1 MLQHNTESICQFP
14 RNKTDYE
21 STLNIVHFV
30 YEPHPL
36 NCEQFEIRNYFTLY
50 FVISGTCAFETDYK
64 KFDLKKGDM
73 FFVFPDKR
81 FKYTHDKA
89 KFIYISFTNIEAKQT
104 LDRLNVS
111 YVSPVVR
118 NQTHLITV
126 FKKEFEVSRQNLM
139 PDLTA
144 KGLLFLTFGHF
155 YSHDNTTASEDKKHK
170 TIKEIVAYI
179 DKNYQDADLTLKKL
193 SDEHYYHFNYI
204 SQTFKE
210 IMGVPFVKYITSV
223 RIKKAQTL
231 LETTNLSIAQVAD
244 AVGFKD
250 SSYFEKVFKKI
261 KQITPTKYRDLYS
274 VKK

>member
-1 MLQHNTESICQFP
+1 M
-14 RNKTDYE
+14 
-21 STLNIVHFV
+21 
-30 YEPHPL
+30 
-36 NCEQFEIRNYFTLY
+36 
-50 FVISGTCAFETDYK
+50 
-64 KFDLKKGDM
+64 
-73 FFVFPDKR
+73 
-81 FKYTHDKA
+81 
-89 KFIYISFTNIEAKQT
+89 
-104 LDRLNVS
+104 
-111 YVSPVVR
+111 
-118 NQTHLITV
+118 
-126 FKKEFEVSRQNLM
+126 
-139 PDLTA
+139 
-144 KGLLFLTFGHF
+144 
-155 YSHDNTTASEDKKHK
+155 
-170 TIKEIVAYI
+170 AYI